1 MSLSPFRASPSISED
16 ACAFV
21 ARKQAAIV
29 KEKARQAYM
38 ESHGVPVP
46 QDQQDRLRLAIE
58 QVATITRALG
68 KDKKD

>member
-1 MSLSPFRASPSISED
+1 MNLSPVHAPRSISED
-16 ACAFV
+16 AHAFV

-38 ESHGVPVP
+38 ESHGVLVP

-58 QVATITRALG
+58 QVATITQALG